1 MTRPTLDNWLL
12 PENTFWSFRHVREL
26 IPTAQIDCAKSPRV
40 LNQKIKTELG
50 GISIETHDGV
60 KKISDFLS
68 STNTDSFTAVKGE
81 DLVFEWLAPGV
92 TDVEPHMIFS
102 VTKSVTGMLVGALVQ
117 EGKID
122 VDALATKYVSEI
134 ADSGFGDATV
144 RNLLDMAASYQF
156 EEDYTPG
163 PDIIAYRH
171 SVGWYPA
178 PLGAPN
184 LHDFIASRKKEGA
197 HGQMFRYMSPTTDL
211 VGWVIEAASGMPYA
225 QALSKYIWSK
235 IGTEAPAHITVDRTG
250 APRAAGGLSA
260 IPRDLVR
267 FGMMIRDGGMGA
279 IDPEFMRDVYENG
292 SFEQWQT
299 GDFKDFLPKGV
310 YRSFCYKP
318 GEDPDVIMGI
328 GIHGQMLY
336 VDRPRGVV
344 VAKQSSWPNPD
355 SEEMHLDAF
364 HACQAIARA
373 LS

>member
-122 VDALATKYVSEI
+122 VDALVTKYVPEI

-235 IGTEAPAHITVDRTG
+235 IGTEAPAHITVDRSG

-318 GEDPDVIMGI
+318 GEDPDVILGI

-373 LS
+373 LG

>member
-1 MTRPTLDNWLL
+1 VVKKPTL
-12 PENTFWSFRHVREL
+12 
-26 IPTAQIDCAKSPRV
+26 
-40 LNQKIKTELG
+40 
-50 GISIETHDGV
+50 ISSQ
-60 KKISDFLS
+60 KISDYLS
-68 STNTDSFTAVKGE
+68 STNTDSFTAAKGE

-92 TDVEPHMIFS
+92 SDVEPHLIFS
-102 VTKSVTGMLVGALVQ
+102 VTKSFTGMLVGALVQ
-117 EGKID
+117 AGKID
-122 VDALATKYVSEI
+122 VDALVTKYVPEI

-184 LHDFIASRKKEGA
+184 LHDFIASRKKEGE
-197 HGQMFRYMSPTTDL
+197 HGQKFRYMSPTTDL

-225 QALSKYIWSK
+225 EALSKYIWSK
-235 IGTEAPAHITVDRTG
+235 IGSEAPAHITVDRQG
-250 APRAAGGLSA
+250 SPRAAGGLSV
-260 IPRDLVR
+260 IPRDLIR

-279 IDPEFMRDVYENG
+279 IDPEFLRDVYENG
-292 SFEQWQT
+292 SAEQWAT
-299 GDFKDFLPKGV
+299 GDFKDFFEKGV

-318 GEDPDVIMGI
+318 GTDPDVIMGI

-364 HACQAIARA
+364 YACRAIAHA
-373 LS
+373 LG